1 MTGKDLIIFI
11 LTNNLEDEELIVD
24 GKFVG
29 FMNEEEAAV
38 KFEVGVSTVKMW
50 HALGMIRGFKIGET
64 LYIPKNAIVEPVAK

>member
-1 MTGKDLIIFI
+1 MTGKELIMFI

-38 KFEVGVSTVKMW
+38 KFEVGISTIKMW
-50 HALGMIRGFKIGET
+50 HNLGMIKGFKVCDT